1 MHAALIQQ
9 IDCEGPGPL
18 LEEILEERGI
28 SATVAR
34 MDRGDPVPEDA
45 DVMIVLGGPM
55 NVYEEERYPYLA
67 DLDTAIRT
75 FVQGGGHFL
84 GFCLGGQLLAKALGG
99 LVMRNPVPEIGLFP
113 LTLTREGTKDP
124 LFAGVPRTFPTIEW
138 HFDTFAVPPGAD
150 LLATSRS
157 CKNQAF
163 RFKNAWGLQFHPE
176 VTVGML
182 EEWVSVYEAD
192 LQRVGL
198 PPQAVTG
205 YAGGWRDELERL
217 SRLIIGNF
225 LDCAGRP

>member
-1 MHAALIQQ
+1 MHAALIQH
-9 IDCEGPGPL
+9 IACEGPGPL

-34 MDRGDPVPEDA
+34 MDRGDPVPEGA
-45 DVMIVLGGPM
+45 DLMIVLGGPM

-67 DLDTAIRT
+67 DLDAAIRT
-75 FVQGGGHFL
+75 FVQGGGHYL

-113 LTLTREGTKDP
+113 LALTREGTKDP

-138 HFDTFAVPPGAD
+138 HFDTFAVPKGAE

-163 RFKNAWGLQFHPE
+163 RFKNAWALQFHPE
-176 VTVGML
+176 VTVEML
-182 EEWVSVYEAD
+182 EEWVSVYETD

-217 SRLIIGNF
+217 SRRIIGNF
-225 LDCAGRP
+225 LDGAGQG